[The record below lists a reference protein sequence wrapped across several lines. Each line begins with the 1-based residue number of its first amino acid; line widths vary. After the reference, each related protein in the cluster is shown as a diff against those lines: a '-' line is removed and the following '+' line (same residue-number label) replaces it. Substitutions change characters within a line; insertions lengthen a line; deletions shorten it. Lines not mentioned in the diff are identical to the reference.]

1 MAVPVLHVVT
11 DDAVIAGPQF
21 LPTASAVL
29 EAIGHRGA
37 LHLRAHATSGRRLYT
52 LAAALAPLA
61 ERAGAWLVINDRAD
75 VALAAGIQRVQL
87 TTRSLGV
94 AELRV
99 LPGHWQIGASVH
111 APFEAAAAEVAG
123 ASWVIAGNVF
133 ETPSHAG
140 GGRGL
145 VFIAA
150 VAGATELPVIAI
162 GGVRPETVDTLRTAG
177 AAGVAVIRGV
187 WDAADAARA
196 SIAYLTAYDAGGHG

>member
-11 DDAVIAGPQF
+11 DDAVIAGPHF

-29 EAIGHRGA
+29 EAIGQRAA
-37 LHLRAHATSGRRLYT
+37 LHLRAHAASGRRLYT

-61 ERAGAWLVINDRAD
+61 ERSGAWLVINDRVD
-75 VALAAGIQRVQL
+75 VALAAGIWRVQL
-87 TTRSLGV
+87 TARSINPAQIHEFPAPWEFGV
-94 AELRV
+94 
-99 LPGHWQIGASVH
+99 SVH
-111 APFEAAAAEVAG
+111 APFEAAGAEVAG

-145 VFIAA
+145 AFITA

-162 GGVRPETVDTLRTAG
+162 GGVRPETVGALRTAG

-187 WDAADAARA
+187 WDAGDAARA